1 LSLNY
6 GPDHAHSSLAIDP
19 ILGKI
24 VAGGRK
30 WFAISQLARRNG
42 FAAQIM
48 DIFMRPFEILG
59 QRRRQAERVGILCLV
74 MMSLAQAAPAVAA
87 VANVSVNDDYFSPST
102 TSINAGDTVIWTW
115 GNDFDSHN
123 IVSTSTPF
131 AWLFPSP
138 GGGPGTTSDQNS
150 ANTRNSP
157 FSFTNTFT
165 STGSFPYECTPHADE
180 GMVGT
185 VIVAAPPPPPIVDIT
200 NPVAGQVF
208 SAPADLTIEAS
219 AFDSS
224 GSVTN
229 VQFLIGST
237 VLTNCV
243 TAPFFA
249 VTNNL
254 QAGTYTLS
262 AIATDNNGLTASKSI
277 TVSVVTPNP
286 VVTGTPAFVSTGT
299 FQFSYST
306 TIGLSY
312 LVQVST
318 NLLNWTS
325 LATNT
330 ATANP
335 ETFTDKNAG
344 SKAAFYRVELKPNP

>member
-1 LSLNY
+1 MNAIKNLFELILS
-6 GPDHAHSSLAIDP
+6 G
-19 ILGKI
+19 
-24 VAGGRK
+24 VA
-30 WFAISQLARRNG
+30 
-42 FAAQIM
+42 
-48 DIFMRPFEILG
+48 
-59 QRRRQAERVGILCLV
+59 
-74 MMSLAQAAPAVAA
+74 MMALAQPAPAVAA
-87 VANVSVNDDYFSPST
+87 VANVAVLDDIFSPST
-102 TSINAGDTVIWTW
+102 TSIYAGDTVVWTW
-115 GNDFDSHN
+115 GNDSDTHN
-123 IVSTSTPF
+123 VISSSTPF

-138 GGGPGTTSDQNS
+138 GGGPGTSSDQNN

-157 FSFTNTFT
+157 FSFTNTF
-165 STGSFPYECTPHADE
+165 SSAGSFPYVCTLHADE
-180 GMVGT
+180 DMVGS

-200 NPVAGQVF
+200 NPVAGEVF
-208 SAPADLTIEAS
+208 IGPADLTIQAS

-237 VLTNCV
+237 VLTNCAM
-243 TAPFFA
+243 APFFA

-254 QAGTYTLS
+254 PAGTYTLS
-262 AIATDNNGLTASKSI
+262 AIATDNNGLTGTKSV

-286 VVTGTPAFVSTGT
+286 VVTGKPAFVSTGT

-312 LVQVST
+312 LVQVSS
-318 NLLNWTS
+318 NMLNWTS

-335 ETFTDKNAG
+335 ETFTDKKAG
-344 SKAAFYRVELKPNP
+344 SKAAFYRVELGSKP